1 MNLESVKL
9 LYLTLQ
15 RYAGWLDRGRASVA
29 VRAEVALLGTA
40 IDNGG
45 ETSSLLSGVDTSIAR
60 LPSTAVRKMLRVTA
74 GEIRRALE
82 DQR

>member
-1 MNLESVKL
+1 MSEQSVKL

-29 VRAEVALLGTA
+29 VRVEVASLGTA
-40 IDNGG
+40 IENGG
-45 ETSSLLSGVDTSIAR
+45 AISSLLSGVDTSIAA
-60 LPSTAVRKMLRVTA
+60 LPSSATRKMLRATA

-82 DQR
+82 AQP